1 MVQVKGVKIGV
12 GMPKICVPIMGDS
25 QDEIL
30 TQAQNIPKEFV
41 DLVEWRSDYY
51 DQVGDTEKVI
61 ETAGL
66 LQSILAELPLLFTCR
81 TAKEGGKRNI
91 SFSEY
96 EKLLCGVAQSGYV
109 DMMDVEVFRG
119 YDTRVSPKR
128 EWRVTDACNE
138 KVRDL
143 VENLSKKV
151 AVIGSYHDFE
161 KTPSREEILRRLLF
175 IDRMGADIPKMA
187 VMPQEREDVLCLM
200 EASSL
205 ADRLI
210 VEKPIITMAM
220 GRLGEVTRLSG
231 ENFGSSVSFGCMEQS
246 SAPGQISVEQ
256 LRYILQVLHENSD
269 AE

>member
-1 MVQVKGVKIGV
+1 MVKVKGVKIGT
-12 GMPKICVPIMGDS
+12 GMPKICVPITAES
-25 QDEIL
+25 QDGIL
-30 TQAQNIPKEFV
+30 TQAQDIPKEYV
-41 DLVEWRSDYY
+41 DMVEWRSDFYEQIEAE
-51 DQVGDTEKVI
+51 DKVV

-66 LQSILAELPLLFTCR
+66 LQSILGELPLLFTCR
-81 TAKEGGKRNI
+81 TAKEGGRHKI
-91 SFSEY
+91 SFPEY
-96 EKLLCGVAQSGYV
+96 ERLLGVVAESGYV
-109 DMMDVEVFRG
+109 DMVDVEAFRG

-143 VENLSKKV
+143 IEHLRKHV

-161 KTPSREEILRRLLF
+161 RTPSREEILRRLLF
-175 IDRMGADIPKMA
+175 IDRIGADIPKMA

-231 ENFGSSVSFGCMEQS
+231 ENFGSSVSFGCMEQG
-246 SAPGQISVEQ
+246 SAPGQIPVEQ
-256 LRYILQVLHENSD
+256 LRYILQVLHGDHDE
-269 AE
+269 E

>member
-1 MVQVKGVKIGV
+1 MVQVKGVKIGS
-12 GMPKICVPIMGDS
+12 GMPKICVPITGGS

-30 TQAQNIPKEFV
+30 TQAQDIPREYV
-41 DLVEWRSDYY
+41 DMVEWRSDFY
-51 DQVGDTEKVI
+51 DQVGQEEKVV

-66 LQSILAELPLLFTCR
+66 LQSILGGFPILFTCR
-81 TAKEGGKRNI
+81 TAKEGGRYSI
-91 SFSEY
+91 SFPKY
-96 EKLLCGVAQSGYV
+96 EKLLEMVADSGYV
-109 DMMDVEVFRG
+109 DLVDVEMFRG

-143 VENLSKKV
+143 VERLSKKV
-151 AVIGSYHDFE
+151 VVIGSFHDFE
-161 KTPSREEILRRLLF
+161 RTPSREEILRRLLF
-175 IDRMGADIPKMA
+175 MDRMGADIPKMA

-231 ENFGSSVSFGCMEQS
+231 ENFGSSVSFGCMEHS
-246 SAPGQISVEQ
+246 SAPGQIPVEQ
-256 LRYILQVLHENSD
+256 LRYILKVLHGGE
-269 AE
+269 EE